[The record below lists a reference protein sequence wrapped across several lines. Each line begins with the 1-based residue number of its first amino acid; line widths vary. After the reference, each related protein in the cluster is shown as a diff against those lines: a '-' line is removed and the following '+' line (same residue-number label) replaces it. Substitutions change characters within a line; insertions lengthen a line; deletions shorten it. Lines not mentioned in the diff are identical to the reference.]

1 MSIKIIKKGM
11 ADTIQDQGRYGFQHF
26 GIQVNGCI
34 DYLSAQ
40 LANALVSN
48 PLDYPV
54 FELYFPASSF
64 CFTSDYII
72 CIIGANFVPVI
83 NQKSIELNKPFQVFE
98 NDVLQFL
105 QPIEGSFAYLSI
117 QGKINAP
124 AWLESQSF
132 ATTSL
137 QKDTA
142 YDITPLTQLAV
153 SNYTIDKAFITAIQ
167 TTVFSPAPIRFIPG
181 PAWNDL
187 TDEAINN
194 LLTNPFFTTLQANRM
209 GFLLKGPALHLT
221 KPNQYLSAAVTRGT
235 LQLLPNGSL
244 MVLMANHQTIGG
256 YANLGQIILVDLPRF
271 AQLKNDSSFH
281 FSLTNVNTAHQLYQQ
296 IQQGFHH

>member
-1 MSIKIIKKGM
+1 MAIKIIKRGI
-11 ADTIQDQGRYGFQHF
+11 ADTIQDQGRYGFQHL

-40 LANALVSN
+40 LANALIGN
-48 PLDYPV
+48 PLYYPV

-64 CFTSDYII
+64 CFTSNYII
-72 CIIGANFVPVI
+72 CITGANLVPVI
-83 NQKSIELNKPFQVFE
+83 NEKSVELNTPIHVNA

-117 QGKINAP
+117 QGRINAP
-124 AWLESQSF
+124 HWLESQSF
-132 ATTSL
+132 ANTTL
-137 QKDTA
+137 QKDNI
-142 YDITPLTQLAV
+142 YDIIPLTKAEV
-153 SNYTIDKAFITAIQ
+153 GNYPIDKAFIGTVQ
-167 TTVFSPAPIRFIPG
+167 TTIFSPAPIRFIPG

-187 TDEAINN
+187 TEEALNN
-194 LLTNPFFTTLQANRM
+194 LLTKPFFTTLQTNRM
-209 GFLLKGPALHLT
+209 GYLLKGPSLNLT

-244 MVLMANHQTIGG
+244 IVLMANHQTIGG

-296 IQQGFHH
+296 IQQGFNH

>member
-1 MSIKIIKKGM
+1 MSIKIFKRGI
-11 ADTIQDQGRYGFQHF
+11 ADTIQDQGRYGFQHL

-40 LANALVSN
+40 LANALVNN

-54 FELYFPASSF
+54 FELHFPASSF
-64 CFTSDYII
+64 CFTNTYTI
-72 CIIGANFVPVI
+72 CITGANFVPVL
-83 NQKSIELNKPFQVFE
+83 NEKSVELNKPFQVVE

-105 QPIEGSFAYLSI
+105 QPIEGSFAYLSV

-124 AWLESQSF
+124 TWLESQSF
-132 ATTSL
+132 ATTWL

-142 YDITPLTQLAV
+142 YDITTLTQLAV
-153 SNYTIDKAFITAIQ
+153 SKYTIDKAFIAAIQ
-167 TTVFSPAPIRFIPG
+167 TTIFSPAPIRFIPG

-187 TDEAINN
+187 TADAITTI
-194 LLTNPFFTTLQANRM
+194 LTKPFFTTLQANRM
-209 GFLLKGPALHLT
+209 GYLLKGPLLHLVQ
-221 KPNQYLSAAVTRGT
+221 PNEYLSAAVTRGT

-256 YANLGQIILVDLPRF
+256 YANLGQIILLDLPRF

-296 IQQGFHH
+296 IQQGFNH

>member
-1 MSIKIIKKGM
+1 MSIKIIKKGI
-11 ADTIQDQGRYGFQHF
+11 ADTIQDQGRYGFQHL

-34 DYLSAQ
+34 DYLAAQ
-40 LANALVSN
+40 LANALVNN

-54 FELYFPASSF
+54 FELHFPASSF
-64 CFTSDYII
+64 SFTSNYII
-72 CIIGANFVPVI
+72 CITGANFVPVI
-83 NQKSIELNKPFQVFE
+83 NEKSVELNKPFQVFE

-124 AWLESQSF
+124 NWLESQSF
-132 ATTSL
+132 TTTTL

-142 YDITPLTQLAV
+142 YEITILAKAELPKY
-153 SNYTIDKAFITAIQ
+153 SIDKAFITAIQ
-167 TTVFSPAPIRFIPG
+167 TSIFSPAPIRFIPG

-187 TDEAINN
+187 TQEALNK
-194 LLTNPFFTTLQANRM
+194 LLTQPFFTTVQANRM
-209 GFLLKGPALHLT
+209 GFLLKGPLLNLT

-256 YANLGQIILVDLPRF
+256 YANLGQIILLDLPRF

-296 IQQGFHH
+296 IQQGFNH

>member
-11 ADTIQDQGRYGFQHF
+11 ADTIQDQGRYGFQHL

-40 LANALVSN
+40 LANALVNN

-54 FELYFPASSF
+54 FELHFPASSF
-64 CFTSDYII
+64 SFTSSHII
-72 CIIGANFVPVI
+72 CITGANFVPVV
-83 NQKSIELNKPFQVFE
+83 NEKSIALNKPFQVVE

-117 QGKINAP
+117 QGKLNAP
-124 AWLESQSF
+124 NWLESQSF
-132 ATTSL
+132 ANTTL

-142 YDITPLTQLAV
+142 YDVTPLTTAKVLKHP
-153 SNYTIDKAFITAIQ
+153 IDKAFIAAIQ
-167 TTVFSPAPIRFIPG
+167 ATVFSPAPIRFIPG

-187 TDEAINN
+187 NEDSITKI
-194 LLTNPFFTTLQANRM
+194 LTAPFFTTLQANRM
-209 GFLLKGPALHLT
+209 GYLLKGPSLNLT

-281 FSLTNVNTAHQLYQQ
+281 FSLTHVNTAHQLYQQ
-296 IQQGFHH
+296 IQKGFNH

>member
-1 MSIKIIKKGM
+1 M
-11 ADTIQDQGRYGFQHF
+11 
-26 GIQVNGCI
+26 
-34 DYLSAQ
+34 
-40 LANALVSN
+40 
-48 PLDYPV
+48 
-54 FELYFPASSF
+54 
-64 CFTSDYII
+64 
-72 CIIGANFVPVI
+72 
-83 NQKSIELNKPFQVFE
+83 
-98 NDVLQFL
+98 LQFL
-105 QPIEGSFAYLSI
+105 KPIEGSFAYLSI

-153 SNYTIDKAFITAIQ
+153 SKYTIDKAFIASMQ
-167 TTVFSPAPIRFIPG
+167 TTIFSPAPIRFIPG

-187 TDEAINN
+187 TEDSITKI
-194 LLTNPFFTTLQANRM
+194 LTQPFFTTLQANRM
-209 GFLLKGPALHLT
+209 GYLLKGPTLHLNQ
-221 KPNQYLSAAVTRGT
+221 PNQYLSAAVTRGT

-296 IQQGFHH
+296 IQQGFNH